1 MEVFREMCSKTLKIG
16 QFEELEACIAL
27 ILCCLETIFPSSFFD
42 IVVHLPIHIAEEANL
57 A

>member
-1 MEVFREMCSKTLKIG
+1 MEVFREMCLKTLKIG
-16 QFEELEACIAL
+16 QFEELEARIAL
-27 ILCCLETIFPSSFFD
+27 ILCCFETIFPSFFD